1 MLEVAKIK
9 VSNNLQGVFNL
20 TLEGEYASYFEVQGT
35 TLFMIKPIED
45 IGTYA
50 ITVVVEDPLGRFE
63 TLRADY
69 VFNIGCCPIS
79 TRPTTTTPA
88 PASAPTAP
96 APLPTEDGPED
107 LSTARILGI
116 MEGLPDV
123 QRYAMRRDTNR
134 NQEYLQ
140 SPNYKLSS
148 SNVWTSVRNYDSIF
162 TYPDGTTFIREGR
175 TVGTNSYVS
184 EDGIMHNIT
193 SSLYIIDFARNETI
207 QNKNIKMDYPGLFD
221 GMRFNMAYNFLQ
233 YRDPNLGQGSPRT
246 TTTTRTFFPTSSSL
260 GSVPSD
266 PTDDYS
272 NISAFRTDIAG
283 FVREILSPS
292 DGSLISANATP
303 RSRSDLFQTLLNE
316 STAGNPRGGSYGK
329 LVTGY
334 FQSRRRTVNNELYS
348 LLSRAIY
355 VSDALEERNWGD
367 YIYGQSPEYPSRRN
381 YFNRTLDVDRIIDYY
396 GLLYGKENLR
406 VTDRY
411 ADSYRYSD
419 NTRYEIQNGS
429 GFSIDYYR
437 EKFHIVAV
445 LYEIPEALYDR
456 ERRSGRYSIFPQLIV
471 HNQQYNATTGTTKTV
486 NPNANFSG
494 RGVFAQVHRP
504 TVDDVRVRNA
514 GSPFNELVSPGNVA
528 LIAYYRIDDELA
540 RSGSNFFPN
549 TAGPVRDRPQE
560 EENIVLEAR
569 LFNGDRNS
577 ALKFETNGV
586 LDRRFAE
593 SFVYS
598 ELCGATGYN
607 SVDSVTAPTP
617 TTTTE
622 PPVVDDVEEVP
633 EEEIEVFKM
642 GNLNIEN

>member
-88 PASAPTAP
+88 PVSAPTAP
-96 APLPTEDGPED
+96 APLPTEDVPVD

-123 QRYAMRRDTNR
+123 QRYAMRSDTNR
-134 NQEYLQ
+134 NLEYRQ
-140 SPNYKLSS
+140 SPNYKLSNS
-148 SNVWTSVRNYDSIF
+148 RVWTNVRNYDSIF

-193 SSLYIIDFARNETI
+193 SALYIIDFARNETI
-207 QNKNIKMDYPGLFD
+207 DKKNIKIDYPGLFD
-221 GMRFNMAYNFLQ
+221 GMRFSMADNFLQ
-233 YRDPNLGQGSPRT
+233 YRDPT
-246 TTTTRTFFPTSSSL
+246 
-260 GSVPSD
+260 D

-272 NISAFRTDIAG
+272 NISAYRTEIAG
-283 FVREILSPS
+283 FVQEILSPS
-292 DGSLISANATP
+292 DVSLISANATP

-316 STAGNPRGGSYGK
+316 STAGNPRGDAYRK

-348 LLSRAIY
+348 LLSRVIY

-396 GLLYGKENLR
+396 GLLYGKENLS

-445 LYEIPEALYDR
+445 LFEIPEALYDR

-471 HNQQYNATTGTTKTV
+471 HKQQYNATTGTTKTV

-494 RGVFAQVHRP
+494 RGVSAQVHRP
-504 TVDDVRVRNA
+504 TVDDVRFRNP

-569 LFNGDRNS
+569 LFNGSRND
-577 ALKFETNGV
+577 ALKFEIGGV

-607 SVDSVTAPTP
+607 SVDSVTASTP

>member
-50 ITVVVEDPLGRFE
+50 ITVVVEDPMGRFE
-63 TLRADY
+63 TLRTDY

-116 MEGLPDV
+116 MEGLPIV

-134 NQEYLQ
+134 SSEYYE
-140 SPNYKLSS
+140 SPNYKLMSN
-148 SNVWTSVRNYDSIF
+148 NVWTSVKNYDSIF

-175 TVGTNSYVS
+175 TSGTNSFVS
-184 EDGIMHNIT
+184 PDGIMHQIN
-193 SSLYIIDFARNETI
+193 SSLFITDFARD
-207 QNKNIKMDYPGLFD
+207 NKLRGFENIKMDYPGLFD
-221 GMRFNMAYNFLQ
+221 GMRFNIGDRDFLYIIDEDGFSGPESLTSLQ
-233 YRDPNLGQGSPRT
+233 
-246 TTTTRTFFPTSSSL
+246 TFRFEI
-260 GSVPSD
+260 SD
-266 PTDDYS
+266 
-272 NISAFRTDIAG
+272 
-283 FVREILSPS
+283 FVKTILSPS
-292 DGSLISANATP
+292 YRGRFDVNATG
-303 RSRSDLFQTLLNE
+303 RSRPDLFQGMFFDTTSTSIARLRSFYNLVQNNYRNTSSSRALN
-316 STAGNPRGGSYGK
+316 G
-329 LVTGY
+329 
-334 FQSRRRTVNNELYS
+334 
-348 LLSRAIY
+348 LLSRVFY
-355 VSDALEERNWGD
+355 HPDYREEELWGRWSGMPSDNYPSQRNW
-367 YIYGQSPEYPSRRN
+367 Y
-381 YFNRTLDVDRIIDYY
+381 NRTLDMNRIIEYY
-396 GLLYGKENLR
+396 GNRFGLENLYLDNKYR
-406 VTDRY
+406 
-411 ADSYRYSD
+411 DSHL
-419 NTRYEIQNGS
+419 NTRYEIQNDGI
-429 GFSIDYYR
+429 GFSINYYK

-445 LYEIPEALYDR
+445 LYEIPKALYDR
-456 ERRSGRYSIFPQLIV
+456 ERTSRIYSIFPQLIV
-471 HNQQYNATTGTTKTV
+471 HQQQYNASTGTTKTV
-486 NPNANFSG
+486 NPNPNFSG
-494 RGVFAQVHRP
+494 TGVSAQAHRP
-504 TVDDVRVRNA
+504 ITDDVRVRAA
-514 GSPFNELVSPGNVA
+514 GSPFSELVSPGNIA

-540 RSGSNFFPN
+540 TRGAINFFPN
-549 TAGPVRDRPQE
+549 TLGPVRDRPQE
-560 EENIVLEAR
+560 EQNIVLEAR
-569 LFNGDRNS
+569 LFNGSRNDS
-577 ALKFETNGV
+577 IRFINDGV

-607 SVDSVTAPTP
+607 SIDTVTAPTP

>member
-50 ITVVVEDPLGRFE
+50 ITVVVEDPLGRFDM
-63 TLRADY
+63 LRADY

-134 NQEYLQ
+134 NTEYYE

-148 SNVWTSVRNYDSIF
+148 NNVWTSVRNYDSIF

-175 TVGTNSYVS
+175 TTGSNSYVS
-184 EDGIMHNIT
+184 PDGIMHNIS
-193 SSLYIIDFARNETI
+193 SSLFITDFASSRSQAAFE
-207 QNKNIKMDYPGLFD
+207 NKKMDYPGLFN
-221 GMRFNMAYNFLQ
+221 GMMFNTNSNFL
-233 YRDPNLGQGSPRT
+233 YYIDPSTGYSGPEDLI
-246 TTTTRTFFPTSSSL
+246 SL
-260 GSVPSD
+260 GSYR
-266 PTDDYS
+266 DD
-272 NISAFRTDIAG
+272 ISG
-283 FVREILSPS
+283 FVKEILSPS
-292 DGSLISANATP
+292 DASLINVNATG
-303 RSRSDLFQTLLNE
+303 RSRSQLFQRMFNENSSTNVFRLRSYHNLVYGQYRNIANSRALN
-316 STAGNPRGGSYGK
+316 G
-329 LVTGY
+329 
-334 FQSRRRTVNNELYS
+334 
-348 LLSRAIY
+348 LLSRVVY
-355 VSDALEERNWGD
+355 VDDYYEERNWGK
-367 YIYGQSPEYPSRRN
+367 YIAGIPLEYPSSRN
-381 YFNRTLDVDRIIDYY
+381 YYNRRSDVHRIIEYY
-396 GLLYGKENLR
+396 GLLYGLENLSLDNR
-406 VTDRY
+406 YRESYLY
-411 ADSYRYSD
+411 ADD
-419 NTRYEIQNGS
+419 TRFDIEKNGV
-429 GFSIDYYR
+429 GFKINFYR

-445 LYEIPEALYDR
+445 LYEIPKALYDR
-456 ERRSGRYSIFPQLIV
+456 ERSSRRYSIFPQLIV
-471 HNQQYNATTGTTKTV
+471 HEQQYNASTGTTKTV

-494 RGVFAQVHRP
+494 RGVSAQVTRP
-504 TVDDVRVRNA
+504 TIDSVRIRQA
-514 GSPFNELVSPGNVA
+514 GSPFNELVSPGNIA

-540 RSGSNFFPN
+540 KYEASFFPN
-549 TAGPVRDRPQE
+549 TLGPVRDRPQE
-560 EENIVLEAR
+560 EQNLVLEAR
-569 LFNGDRNS
+569 LFNGDWNESMRLDGSN
-577 ALKFETNGV
+577 V

-607 SVDSVTAPTP
+607 SVDTVTAPTP
-617 TTTTE
+617 STTTE

-642 GNLNIEN
+642 GNLNIDN

>member
-123 QRYAMRRDTNR
+123 QRYAMRTDTNR
-134 NQEYLQ
+134 SSEYYE
-140 SPNYKLSS
+140 SSNYKLSS

-184 EDGIMHNIT
+184 PDGIMHNIT

-207 QNKNIKMDYPGLFD
+207 DKKNIKIDYPGLFD
-221 GMRFNMAYNFLQ
+221 GMRFSMAYNFLQ
-233 YRDPNLGQGSPRT
+233 YRDPNLADPN
-246 TTTTRTFFPTSSSL
+246 
-260 GSVPSD
+260 PSD
-266 PTDDYS
+266 NYS
-272 NISAFRTDIAG
+272 NISASRTDIAG
-283 FVREILSPS
+283 FVQEILSPS
-292 DGSLISANATP
+292 DVSLISANATP
-303 RSRSDLFQTLLNE
+303 RSRSDLFETLLNE
-316 STAGNPRGGSYGK
+316 STAGDPRGGSYRK

-334 FQSRRRTVNNELYS
+334 FQSRRRTVNNELYG

-355 VSDALEERNWGD
+355 VSDALEERNWGN

-381 YFNRTLDVDRIIDYY
+381 YYNRTLDVDRIIDYY

-471 HNQQYNATTGTTKTV
+471 HKQQYNATTGTTKTV

-494 RGVFAQVHRP
+494 RGVSAQVHRP

-549 TAGPVRDRPQE
+549 TAGPVSDRPQE

-577 ALKFETNGV
+577 ALRFTTNGV
-586 LDRRFAE
+586 LDTRFAE

-607 SVDSVTAPTP
+607 SVDTVTAPTP